1 MGIAVTGI
9 DGFQM
14 GRVNHFWRATVPLR
28 GSAIQQKFATTEAS
42 CISFTPKHTSCS
54 LSTATKRTWLWQQ
67 CRVPAWG
74 RKMPRK
80 ASSPSG
86 KRYFSYPQARKGTIC
101 HTLTPTTHRTS
112 KFSVLVFTSH
122 FWRRQ
127 QKMNAT
133 SFVAVSKNE
142 MWRTNRIHSLLQTYP
157 QPWSSENLLRCG
169 WCTADWAQW
178 RYTSWVESTNAI
190 LLSKISPSLK

>member
-1 MGIAVTGI
+1 
-9 DGFQM
+9 
-14 GRVNHFWRATVPLR
+14 
-28 GSAIQQKFATTEAS
+28 
-42 CISFTPKHTSCS
+42 
-54 LSTATKRTWLWQQ
+54 
-67 CRVPAWG
+67 
-74 RKMPRK
+74 MPRK

-190 LLSKISPSLK
+190 LLSKICPPLKITSPLCSNDKGSFSLSIVKEIVLTMVTEVTFLCD